1 MVKPE
6 FLEDENKQEFIFPM
20 RQAAFG
26 AATAL
31 TLAPLALPGL
41 VWRIAYG
48 IGRSKCRQETRK
60 LVVRQ
65 AGRGQEFSRSV
76 L

>member
-1 MVKPE
+1 MR
-6 FLEDENKQEFIFPM
+6 FLEDENTQECIFHVGS
-20 RQAAFG
+20 AAFG
-26 AATAL
+26 TATAL
-31 TLAPLALPGL
+31 TLASLALPGL

-48 IGRSKCRQETRK
+48 IGRSKRRQETRE

-65 AGRGQEFSRSV
+65 TGRGQEFSRSV

>member
-1 MVKPE
+1 MCL
-6 FLEDENKQEFIFPM
+6 LEDDNKQAGIFHGG
-20 RQAAFG
+20 QAAFG

-31 TLAPLALPGL
+31 TLAALALPGL
-41 VWRIAYG
+41 VWRRAYG
-48 IGRSKCRQETRK
+48 IGRSKRRQETRK